1 MRPRPLAPALLA
13 TALLFACPAAAQD
26 KPATAPPAAEDNG
39 EIVVTGREVRD
50 DQVRDFVSGL
60 TGNIGSDPL
69 PRFVDAE
76 LCPVSLGLTPAFDAA
91 ITTRMRRVAMAANIR
106 VAREGCRA
114 NALVIFAPDKDA
126 TIRALRK
133 GYPQLFYQPTGAPV
147 RLRDKKEPVTS
158 WVISDFVDSEGVAV
172 PIDTE
177 TGQYVLE
184 SSGSVSRLTTPMR
197 PIYRMSVLVIE
208 IAAVEGLTIT
218 QIADYAA
225 MRAFTGA
232 NPDRVRNA
240 GVPTILTIVEA
251 PIGSEIPNS
260 MTAWDLGFLRGLYAA
275 PPNLRA
281 PAQRGRIARDL
292 KQGTNAGSETGDRP
306 AP

>member
-1 MRPRPLAPALLA
+1 MRLPLFAAALLL
-13 TALLFACPAAAQD
+13 TLPAAAQD
-26 KPATAPPAAEDNG
+26 KPAAAPTPTPAPAEDNG

-50 DQVRDFVSGL
+50 DQVRHFVTGL
-60 TGNIGSDPL
+60 TGNLGRDPL

-114 NALVIFAPDKDA
+114 NALVIFAADKDA

-147 RLRDKKEPVTS
+147 RLRDRKEPVTS

-184 SSGSVSRLTTPMR
+184 SSAPVSRITTPMR

-208 IAAVEGLTIT
+208 IAAVEGLTVT

-225 MRAFTGA
+225 MRTFTGA
-232 NPDRVRNA
+232 DPDRVRGS
-240 GVPTILTIVEA
+240 GVPTILTIVDT
-251 PIGSEIPNS
+251 PMGSEVPNS
-260 MTAWDLGFLRGLYAA
+260 MTAWDLGFIRGLYAA
-275 PPNLRA
+275 PPNQRA
-281 PAQRGRIARDL
+281 SAQSGGIRKHMVR
-292 KQGTNAGSETGDRP
+292 EVDRP
-306 AP
+306 AKPAPKP